1 MCRRGSGA
9 HPRTMM
15 LHPTFGQMIHLQ
27 RKVTFEKA
35 AHPAALAETGEADQA

>member
-1 MCRRGSGA
+1 MRPHGSEA

-15 LHPTFGQMIHLQ
+15 LHPTFGQSIHSQ

-35 AHPAALAETGEADQA
+35 ATRRRWVKRGKRTTA